1 MQRKLT
7 VVNEVGK
14 VLDGYHNFDELY
26 GHRSHLMVALM
37 LAYPQLSWRADKN
50 EDGSKWPGWFTAG
63 INLPTGQI
71 TYHLPQVMWILLD
84 GKNVKT
90 YDVSPAWKGHSVPDV
105 ANRLIKWIVL
115 Q

>member
-7 VVNEVGK
+7 IVNEIGQTY
-14 VLDGYHNFDELY
+14 DGYHNFDELY
-26 GHRSHLMVALM
+26 DHRCHLMVALM
-37 LAYPQLSWRADKN
+37 LAYSKLAWRADKN

-71 TYHLPQVMWILLD
+71 TFHLPERMWSMLD
-84 GKNVKT
+84 GKNIQT
-90 YDVSPAWKGHSVPDV
+90 HEVSPAWKGHSVSDI
-105 ANRLIKWIVL
+105 ANRLLKWITL